1 MNYHSAYTR
10 PSQLFYENT
19 SPEDLRTPWTTAR
32 CNRLLRPLTSRLAA
46 LRKLRKEHNTGTTS
60 SQSRPLNHTSALQ
73 QPVQTCTSTG
83 RRKSGERRKGNDPDW
98 VPFSARK
105 KLKRKYVGRGP
116 GAPPSEASGPK
127 SLAEKGR
134 LSSQPGEIC
143 VPTPLIARHERA
155 DEAGQYSDNGVSQGE
170 MTEADRL
177 KTSLW
182 CMKAPNN
189 QEPEPRGYLQNVQ
202 RVVAQPDETLLNKL
216 FDSFSKL
223 LVATGHTKQPI
234 PQRQRK
240 GAGSLLSTCLRQV
253 PSYIALEE
261 YWQREDSGND
271 RSDISMEVYQELEQL
286 GSAPGQG
293 WKGLKEVIR
302 AHGVALVAEAISE
315 GLLDETWVERFV
327 RQCMSQRAWSESQQ
341 LIAASILVQQISQ
354 YPIHLGAEVGPFR
367 WVHRLIREAPFSD
380 DTERRGFLY
389 RQLEKMLRSG
399 QMQAEWLS
407 TGQFQPYWT
416 GIISDI
422 SERNDSYSYAVELL
436 RTAVLASCRLLT
448 HPDNGDN
455 AYAQGTKCSSGFAAQ
470 YGWGCSSAVPSTRI
484 TAALNNTISSLMTTL
499 ATVTIASESQQG
511 HRDNKTDNILWPL
524 ESIAIDILRRYPTI
538 LDDRSSLQRAIT
550 VLASLLLARARACT
564 LPQPLLL
571 ANTNLIIQTM
581 ERISIDAAS
590 DTFSPLDTIPG
601 LVCSVARCRSRPFRS
616 DGFVELQNLVQTLT
630 TFHDPQTSSH
640 SKWFMRRLALDSA
653 LEYAEGT
660 KIPEH
665 FALARS
671 IEQSLREVT
680 SMPTESPFKKSG
692 ASATKGRG
700 WRWEE
705 GLSEWVTVTPA
716 PTARLSARHLTALPS
731 PVSEPERASPMV
743 IIHRRLLGLG
753 ARDMHD
759 TPCRRSLSSMLPN
772 AGELDLNSSPVP
784 TRLPPQEPRPL
795 KRCRDVENTDETRRS
810 KRTRATVPPQRSGDI
825 TNTFSKAEA
834 KESSP
839 FSSEADSDAF
849 IPPPTRKVRR
859 AATSIKPRLVAD
871 DEDELSMNEL
881 RSGRARSQ
889 PVIRRGP
896 MLPKKRQCLRRSLS
910 IMSARSEGAYANV
923 DESEDELSFG

>member
-10 PSQLFYENT
+10 PPQLFYENT
-19 SPEDLRTPWTTAR
+19 SPEDLRTPWTAAR

-60 SQSRPLNHTSALQ
+60 SQSRPPNHTSALQ
-73 QPVQTCTSTG
+73 QPVQTCTITG

-127 SLAEKGR
+127 SLAEKGG

-155 DEAGQYSDNGVSQGE
+155 DEAGQYSDNGVSQGG

-177 KTSLW
+177 QTSLW

-189 QEPEPRGYLQNVQ
+189 QEAEPRGYLQNVQ

-223 LVATGHTKQPI
+223 LVATSHTKQPI

-261 YWQREDSGND
+261 YWQREDSEND
-271 RSDISMEVYQELEQL
+271 RSDISMEVYQELEEL

-293 WKGLKEVIR
+293 WQGLKEVIR

-354 YPIHLGAEVGPFR
+354 YPVHLGAEVGPFR

-389 RQLEKMLRSG
+389 RQLETMLRSG

-448 HPDNGDN
+448 HPDNGNN
-455 AYAQGTKCSSGFAAQ
+455 AYAQGTECSSGFAAQ
-470 YGWGCSSAVPSTRI
+470 YGWGCSSAVPSARI

-499 ATVTIASESQQG
+499 ATVIIASESQQG
-511 HRDNKTDNILWPL
+511 HRKDNKTDNILWPL

-538 LDDRSSLQRAIT
+538 LDDHSSLQRAIT

-571 ANTNLIIQTM
+571 ANTNLIVQTM

-630 TFHDPQTSSH
+630 TFHDPRTSSH

-671 IEQSLREVT
+671 IEQSLREVI
-680 SMPTESPFKKSG
+680 SVPTESPFKKSG

-716 PTARLSARHLTALPS
+716 PAARLSARHFTALPS

-759 TPCRRSLSSMLPN
+759 TPCKRSLSSMRVN
-772 AGELDLNSSPVP
+772 AYELNASSSPVQ
-784 TRLPPQEPRPL
+784 TGSPPQPRTR
-795 KRCRDVENTDETRRS
+795 KRSQDPDCTEEIRKG
-810 KRTRATVPPQRSGDI
+810 KRTKSTISSQRLIDI
-825 TNTFSKAEA
+825 TNTFSRIKA

-849 IPPPTRKVRR
+849 IPAPTREARNP
-859 AATSIKPRLVAD
+859 ASSTNTHLVAD

-889 PVIRRGP
+889 PVNRRNHV
-896 MLPKKRQCLRRSLS
+896 LPKKRQCLRRSLS
-910 IMSARSEGAYANV
+910 TMSARSEGACANV